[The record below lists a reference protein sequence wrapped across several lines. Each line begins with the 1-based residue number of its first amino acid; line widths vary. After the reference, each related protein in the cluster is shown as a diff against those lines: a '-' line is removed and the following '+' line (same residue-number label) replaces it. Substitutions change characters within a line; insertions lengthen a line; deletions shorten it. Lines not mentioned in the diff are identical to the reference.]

1 MTEHSINDSYAN
13 NDSGKSLDI
22 SDDVWISKILHKMG
36 DAIILSDDNG
46 VVLNMNEVAE
56 NLTGWKLEQSQ
67 GKPIENIFNAIHEG
81 VSFPVQNLVL
91 KASNEKREIALP
103 NHTVLLKR
111 NGSQFIISNSAIP
124 ILDDHSNVSGVALVF
139 RDVTEQSIIKKKLNE
154 SEGLLKGILENTS
167 MIVYIKDLAGRYLFI
182 NRQKEKVYN
191 IDAST
196 LIGKYST
203 EHLKKETDL
212 QNEQTHF
219 QVVRENR
226 QIEFEQKIKHA
237 DGSIHYYHTSKFPL
251 YDEENKMYA
260 VCVVSTDIT
269 ESKKNIEMKE
279 MLLSKEIV
287 QKSELRYDVLTDNMP
302 NMFFSLDRKY
312 RHTSF
317 NKACEKFTGKKAED
331 VIGKTIDE
339 VYEDNGTLFLPEYK
353 VVMKTGKAKN
363 FTTTFN
369 IGEESY
375 IYRVN
380 IYPTENGISV
390 LMTDLTK
397 QKQSEKNTLEM
408 VSRLETKNKELR
420 QFAYAVSHDLR
431 APIARV
437 LGLISLS
444 RNDPGFIIN
453 DKTILE
459 NVAIEIGNL
468 DNVVKDINNAISIR
482 DEAKQKSIIEMEN
495 ELDLIKKV
503 LENEIKESN
512 AEITY
517 DFSEQP
523 VISSVKS
530 YIYSILYNL
539 ISNALKYRSKSR
551 PLKIHVQTKLEDEM
565 IILSVEDN
573 GLGIDLSRN
582 AEKIFGLYNRFHGK
596 TIDGKG
602 IGLNLVKV
610 QAESLGG
617 KAEVESTVN
626 VGSKFKIYFPLE

>member
-1 MTEHSINDSYAN
+1 MAEHIINDSHSGN
-13 NDSGKSLDI
+13 EPGKSLDI

-46 VVLNMNEVAE
+46 VVLNMNAVAE
-56 NLTGWKLEQSQ
+56 DLTGWRLNQSQ
-67 GKPIENIFNAIHEG
+67 GKPIESIFNAIHEG
-81 VSFPVQNLVL
+81 ISFPVQKLVL
-91 KASNEKREIALP
+91 KALNEKRAIALP
-103 NHTVLLKR
+103 NHTVLLKKD
-111 NGSQFIISNSAIP
+111 GAQFIISNSAIP
-124 ILDDHSNVSGVALVF
+124 ILDDQSKVSGVALVF

-191 IDAST
+191 IDASK

-203 EHLKKETDL
+203 EHLKKEADI
-212 QNEQTHF
+212 QSEQTHF

-226 QIEFEQKIKHA
+226 QIELEQKIKHA

-287 QKSELRYDVLTDNMP
+287 QKSELRYDILTDNMP

-339 VYEDNGTLFLPEYK
+339 VYMNNSSLFLGEYK

-369 IGEESY
+369 IGDEAY
-375 IYRVN
+375 IYKVN
-380 IYPTENGISV
+380 IYPTENGVSV

-397 QKQSEKNTLEM
+397 QKESEKNTLEM

-459 NVAIEIGNL
+459 NVAIEISNL

-482 DEAKQKSIIEMEN
+482 DEAKQKSIIELEN
-495 ELDLIKKV
+495 ELDLIRKV
-503 LENEIKESN
+503 LENEIRDTN

-517 DFSEQP
+517 DFSKQP

-551 PLKIHVQTKLEDEM
+551 PLKIHVETKKEDGM
-565 IILSVEDN
+565 ILLSVTDN
-573 GLGIDLSRN
+573 GMGIDLSRN
-582 AEKIFGLYNRFHGK
+582 GEKIFGLYNRFHGK

-617 KAEVESTVN
+617 KAEVESEVN
-626 VGSKFKIYFPLE
+626 VGSTFKIYFPLE

>member
-1 MTEHSINDSYAN
+1 MTELLINDPHDGN
-13 NDSGKSLDI
+13 EPGKSLDI
-22 SDDVWISKILHKMG
+22 SDEVWISKILHKMG
-36 DAIILSDDNG
+36 DAIILSDDKG
-46 VVLNMNEVAE
+46 VVLNMNQVAE
-56 NLTGWKLEQSQ
+56 NLTGWKLQQSQ
-67 GKPIENIFNAIHEG
+67 GKPIESIFNAIHEG
-81 VSFPVQNLVL
+81 IPFPVQNLVM
-91 KASNEKREIALP
+91 KALHEKRPIALP
-103 NHTVLLKR
+103 SHTVLLKNDGAR
-111 NGSQFIISNSAIP
+111 FIISNSAIP
-124 ILDDHSNVSGVALVF
+124 IKDDHSNISGVALVL
-139 RDVTEQSIIKKKLNE
+139 RDVTEQSNIKKKLIE
-154 SEGLLKGILENTS
+154 SEALLKGILENTNL
-167 MIVYIKDLAGRYLFI
+167 IIYIKDLAGRYLFV
-182 NRQKEKVYN
+182 NRQLEIVYN
-191 IDAST
+191 IKAAD
-196 LIGKYST
+196 LIGNFSSGL
-203 EHLKKETDL
+203 LKRESDL
-212 QNEQTHF
+212 QSEQTHF
-219 QVVRENR
+219 QVITENK

-251 YDEENKMYA
+251 YDEEKKMYA

-287 QKSELRYDVLTDNMP
+287 QKSEMRYDVLTENMP

-339 VYEDNGTLFLPEYK
+339 VYKEGESLFLAEYK

-363 FTTTFN
+363 FTTTFS
-369 IGEESY
+369 IAEETY

-444 RNDPGFIIN
+444 KNDPDFKIN
-453 DKTILE
+453 DKSILE
-459 NVAIEIGNL
+459 NVGIEIGNL

-482 DEAKQKSIIEMEN
+482 DEAKQKTKIEFEK
-495 ELDLIKKV
+495 ELDLIKKF
-503 LENEIKESN
+503 LENENKESN
-512 AEITY
+512 AEITF

-523 VISSVKS
+523 FISSVKS

-539 ISNALKYRSKSR
+539 ISNALKYRSRSR
-551 PLKIHVQTKLEDEM
+551 SLQIHIRTTINDEM
-565 IILSVEDN
+565 VILSVQDN
-573 GLGIDLSRN
+573 GMGIDLSRN

-626 VGSKFKIYFPLE
+626 VGSTFKIYFPLE